1 MQLPDLFR
9 SRIQKQQDIEAN
21 AFFESFQQPVPV
33 SVRVNPAKTIAI
45 PPSWQPVPWHPQGYY
60 LPQRPDFTSDPLFHA
75 GAYYVQEASSMFLY
89 QVLTQVADLKQPLK
103 ILDLCAA
110 PGGKSTLIL
119 SLLNDQ
125 SFLVANEVIR
135 SRVQP
140 LKQNL
145 VKWGNPNMLL
155 SNNDPAD
162 FEFLEGCFDVVVV
175 DAPCS
180 GEGMFRKDEKAR
192 NEWSPEQVM
201 LCASR
206 QNRILDKAAA
216 LVKKDGFLVY
226 STCTFANEENEEQM
240 QRLLDSGIWE
250 SVSINVPPEWGITAS
265 SLNGVKGY
273 RFYPHKV
280 KGEGLF
286 MACLQKTSGDN
297 GEEVSG
303 KKLSFLPPKQAAVLT
318 KWLTNP
324 ASFSFVMGKEQ
335 IYAMPAFMTEVYAR
349 LSTRLSIVQC
359 GFPIGKLAGD
369 DLIPSHELA
378 LSTALHEQTP
388 AVELDLSNAL
398 LYLKKGSLKP
408 ESGWPKGWATANYKG
423 KRLGWMKVMP
433 NRMNNYYPAEWRI
446 LKDIEI

>member
-1 MQLPDLFR
+1 MQLPALFR
-9 SRIQKQQDIEAN
+9 SRIQKQQGIEADV
-21 AFFESFQQPVPV
+21 FFESFHQPVPV
-33 SVRVNPAKTIAI
+33 SVRANPAKPIAI
-45 PPSWQPVPWHPQGYY
+45 PSSWQQVPWHPQGYY

-75 GAYYVQEASSMFLY
+75 GVYYVQEASSMFLY
-89 QVLTQVADLKQPLK
+89 QVLTQVADLNQPLK
-103 ILDLCAA
+103 VLDLCAA

-145 VKWGNPNMLL
+145 IRWGNSNCII

-162 FEFLEGCFDVVVV
+162 FEFLEGYFDIVVV

-192 NEWSPEQVM
+192 NEWSPEQVS

-206 QNRILDKAAA
+206 QNRIIDKAAV
-216 LVKKDGFLVY
+216 LVKKGGFLIY
-226 STCTFANEENEEQM
+226 STCTFANEENEDQI
-240 QRLLDSGIWE
+240 QRLLDTGIWE
-250 SVSINVPPEWGITAS
+250 SISINVQAEWGITETS
-265 SLNGVKGY
+265 VNRVKGY
-273 RFYPHKV
+273 RFYPYKV

-286 MACLQKTSGDN
+286 MACLQKTDGDET
-297 GEEVSG
+297 EEVAS
-303 KKLSFLPPKQAAVLT
+303 KKLSFLPAKLIPVLT
-318 KWLTNP
+318 KWLTNT

-335 IYAMPAFMTEVYAR
+335 IYAIPAFMADVYGR

-369 DLIPSHELA
+369 DLIPTHELA
-378 LSTALHEQTP
+378 LSNALHQETP
-388 AVELDLSNAL
+388 YVELDLNEAL

-408 ESGWPKGWATANYKG
+408 DANWPKGWATANYKG

-433 NRMNNYYPAEWRI
+433 YRMNNYYPAEWRI